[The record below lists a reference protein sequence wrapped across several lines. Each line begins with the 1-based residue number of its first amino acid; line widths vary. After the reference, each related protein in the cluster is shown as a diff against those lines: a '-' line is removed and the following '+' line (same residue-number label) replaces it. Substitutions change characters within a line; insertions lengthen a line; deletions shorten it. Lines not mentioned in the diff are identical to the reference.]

1 MVAFKLVNDIQAT
14 AENKI
19 SKAAFLG
26 TLIHKLTLDFKLGA
40 TFTRQKQLKLGA
52 FRITFS

>member
-1 MVAFKLVNDIQAT
+1 MAFKLVNDIQAT